1 MFKRLHLDQ
10 KHLNKYCISVC
21 IYTDIFLCNYICVCL
36 SSYLH
41 YQASRCQILQY
52 LCAVVA
58 SSERRCV
65 VVHVRHVDDNRGD
78 VAEGRLATT
87 SLYGQVVLPGNF
99 KVQRRDE
106 GQKACRTTG

>member
-1 MFKRLHLDQ
+1 MSSCVTVF
-10 KHLNKYCISVC
+10 
-21 IYTDIFLCNYICVCL
+21 VCL

-41 YQASRCQILQY
+41 YQASRRQILRY

-58 SSERRCV
+58 SSERRRV

-87 SLYGQVVLPGNF
+87 SLYRQVVLPGNF
-99 KVQRRDE
+99 EVQRRDE
-106 GQKACRTTG
+106 GQKACETTG